1 MSKYI
6 NPKRGAKL
14 RVLVDDAYLFAWKFQ
29 PKWGGYKQHRIPLSR
44 GEIITYEGTE
54 YSGGSDGIDVPV
66 CSVMRDGKLIKSR
79 FEPET
84 WGSIKATTAEE
95 VPDGTVD

>member
-14 RVLVDDAYLFAWKFQ
+14 RVLVDGAYLYMWKHD
-29 PKWGGYKQHRIPLSR
+29 PKWGGYSQVRIPLSK

-66 CSVMRDGKLIKSR
+66 CSVIRDGKLIKSR

-95 VPDGTVD
+95 VSHGTVD

>member
-1 MSKYI
+1 MNQYI

-14 RVLVDDAYLFAWKFQ
+14 RILVDNAYLFVWKHD
-29 PKWGGYKQHRIPLSR
+29 PKWGGYSRSKIPLSR
-44 GEIITYEGTE
+44 GEIVTYEGTE

-66 CSVMRDGKLIKSR
+66 CSVLRDGRLIKAR

-84 WGSIKATTAEE
+84 WGSIKSSTAVE
-95 VPDGTVD
+95 VTDGAAD